1 MGHSR
6 SLPLRLKWMGAI
18 LFGLAIAGPASAQVQ
33 VRIEFG
39 RPQAYGFSNN
49 YPWFNDV
56 PQYQGDQSFQYF
68 LAYHPDIARALS
80 RNPGLLYN
88 AAWRSDNPALED
100 YLDSHPYVWE
110 ALNNANWATGPAQ
123 TRWGYYDNQRQWRDA
138 YWWHQNDPSWF
149 YDNHQDWSSLDSR
162 WLIQDGAYDQ
172 QRRWHYGEWWYNQNP
187 GWVTT
192 NHPMWLSQNQNWS
205 TPSVQQAYRQ
215 RHAMV
220 ALNQQQLQQNQQQQT
235 LNHRQANL
243 QQQQRQMNRQQNLQ
257 SEQRAINP
265 RQANTQ
271 QQQNMRQDNH
281 RQQQANRQQHQQNQ
295 QRMTNQHQ
303 ANAQQQQNARQQNQR
318 QQQANH
324 QQARPQQPQANRQQ
338 SRPQPQASRQQA
350 RPAYR
355 QASRQ
360 KAQPAQVARANK
372 R

>member
-100 YLDSHPYVWE
+100 YLASHPYVWE

-220 ALNQQQLQQNQQQQT
+220 ALNQQQLQQNQQQQRST
-235 LNHRQANL
+235 
-243 QQQQRQMNRQQNLQ
+243 
-257 SEQRAINP
+257 S
-265 RQANTQ
+265 
-271 QQQNMRQDNH
+271 
-281 RQQQANRQQHQQNQ
+281 
-295 QRMTNQHQ
+295 
-303 ANAQQQQNARQQNQR
+303 ARQTCNSSS
-318 QQQANH
+318 
-324 QQARPQQPQANRQQ
+324 AR
-338 SRPQPQASRQQA
+338 
-350 RPAYR
+350 
-355 QASRQ
+355 
-360 KAQPAQVARANK
+360 
-372 R
+372 